1 MLATCH
7 KISLLKSSKPMILYE
22 TLIQEVDMIFKR
34 FMENQVKEGNIITTM
49 EIIMIIWLIPREIHF
64 GIWIL

>member
-1 MLATCH
+1 M
-7 KISLLKSSKPMILYE
+7 ISLLKSSKPMILYE

-49 EIIMIIWLIPREIHF
+49 EIIMIIWQIPREIHF
-64 GIWIL
+64 GIWII